1 MSTHSLV
8 FVDVARAT
16 PLPPDERRAAILA
29 ATEPL
34 VIQYGRDVS
43 TRQIAEAAGIA
54 EGTIF
59 RVFPNKDAVI
69 DAVIKDAFETEST
82 ITALLRIDP
91 NLDLEDRLEQAVEVL
106 EARVRRVVAM
116 FGALRRTPM
125 PPPSSDEHA
134 GHERRGREDNAKLAM
149 ALAMV
154 IGSDAGRF
162 RLPVE
167 HVTDLLRGLVF
178 TVTHPAIG
186 ATFSSE
192 PRVIVDILLHGTLTP
207 TTQESRPC

>member
-1 MSTHSLV
+1 M
-8 FVDVARAT
+8 
-16 PLPPDERRAAILA
+16 
-29 ATEPL
+29 
-34 VIQYGRDVS
+34 QYGRDVS
-43 TRQIAEAAGIA
+43 TRQIADAAGIA

-82 ITALLRIDP
+82 IAALLRIDP
-91 NLDLEDRLEQAVEVL
+91 SLDLETRLEQAVEVL

-116 FGALRRTPM
+116 FGALRRAPM

-134 GHERRGREDNAKLAM
+134 AHERRGREDNAKISI
-149 ALAMV
+149 ALAAV
-154 IGSDAGRF
+154 IGPDASRF
-162 RLPVE
+162 RLSVE

-186 ATFSSE
+186 ATFSCE
-192 PRVIVDILLHGTLTP
+192 PRVIVDILLHGILTP